1 MNQDNNRSCNYELLP
16 LAVIEAAHAG
26 DPSAMD
32 RVLRHYDRYIKKLCT
47 RKLYDDCGQE
57 HYCVDEYMKR
67 HLEIK
72 LITAIVNMK
81 LIDYISSGLK
91 AAYPFPRVLPE
102 MTNEP

>member
-1 MNQDNNRSCNYELLP
+1 MNQENNRSYDCELLP

-26 DPSAMD
+26 NPSTMD
-32 RVLRHYDRYIKKLCT
+32 RVLRHYGRYIKKLCT
-47 RKLYDDCGQE
+47 RKLYDDCGQL

-81 LIDYISSGLK
+81 LD
-91 AAYPFPRVLPE
+91 
-102 MTNEP
+102 

>member
-47 RKLYDDCGQE
+47 RKLYDDCDQL

-81 LIDYISSGLK
+81 LD
-91 AAYPFPRVLPE
+91 
-102 MTNEP
+102 